1 MEIKISQYIDRIIQI
16 NVQTREP
23 VHAMH
28 TQYFLYNIHTFHTY
42 GLGKDPCNNP

>member
-1 MEIKISQYIDRIIQI
+1 MEIKISLYIDRIMQK
-16 NVQTREP
+16 NDQTREP
-23 VHAMH
+23 VPAMH